1 MRHHTLI
8 QVFILFILGI
18 CIPNGYCQFS
28 SFKEIELEDDGYLGR
43 DDRSQDFYEDD
54 DVRLVDQESLENVV
68 DAPYKYQF
76 NVIDDEQQVYQ
87 HQKQQREKGVV
98 NGEYSWVDGAG
109 TRHVVVYRADDTG

>member
-1 MRHHTLI
+1 MRHHTLM

-43 DDRSQDFYEDD
+43 DDRSQDLYEDD

-87 HQKQQREKGVV
+87 HQKQQREKGVCR
-98 NGEYSWVDGAG
+98 NKIIRN
-109 TRHVVVYRADDTG
+109 TNIF